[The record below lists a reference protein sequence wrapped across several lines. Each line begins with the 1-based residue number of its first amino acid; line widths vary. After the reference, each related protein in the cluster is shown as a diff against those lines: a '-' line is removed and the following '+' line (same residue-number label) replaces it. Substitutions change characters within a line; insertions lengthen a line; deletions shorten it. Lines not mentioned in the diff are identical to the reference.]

1 MGQKQVDMWRSHGSV
16 RALSY
21 YAFASLAVSA
31 IALSVDRE
39 RDCSVPVF
47 EWLAAHIAALLFRVA
62 SALAILFGS
71 RRAQLFERRRPLLGV
86 LSRIADA
93 ACVLL
98 CIVGL
103 CYVFATAGGDCPDE
117 SPYSYRALALL
128 ASFEGFV
135 ALLAI
140 FVGTCA
146 LAGGWAGARGLRVP
160 GMGFHAVAQQMEA
173 AAASRGATLQQIS
186 MLPLRRFVKSKAA
199 STDKLV
205 ELESADPIVE
215 LEAPAKKKKTNN
227 NNSNNSDT
235 DSNDAKKNEEA
246 DSDDSE
252 MEHSCAVCL
261 GEYEPGELVRVLPCE
276 HYFHRECIDTW
287 VRRARG
293 SSGGRKSNPA
303 FLFLCSWCATRRVRS
318 ASTRSTPLRLCTRK
332 WCTQRQLPKRHRLTQ
347 TSERKTKISL
357 ETWKEKQKQL

>member
-71 RRAQLFERRRPLLGV
+71 RRAQLFERRRPLLGA

-93 ACVLL
+93 GCVLL

-199 STDKLV
+199 SSDKLV

-215 LEAPAKKKKTNN
+215 LEAPPKKKTR
-227 NNSNNSDT
+227 SSDT
-235 DSNDAKKNEEA
+235 DSSEAKKDEEA

-287 VRRARG
+287 VRRARV
-293 SSGGRKSNPA
+293 SGARKSNPR
-303 FLFLCSWCATRRVRS
+303 LFFGSWCATRRVRF

-332 WCTQRQLPKRHRLTQ
+332 WCTQPQSPKLPRPTQ
-347 TSERKTKISL
+347 TNERQRKAKIPR
-357 ETWKEKQKQL
+357 KKR